1 MTYALLL
8 CYQASRE
15 GVTTE
20 RKLQSNGR
28 GATPMILRIAWQVG
42 SRAASHS
49 DARHYYTHGHLRSA
63 TSAVSAL
70 LPICSL
76 LSMG

>member
-8 CYQASRE
+8 CYRASRE

-20 RKLQSNGR
+20 RKLQSRGR
-28 GATPMILRIAWQVG
+28 SAIPMILMIVRQVG

-49 DARHYYTHGHLRSA
+49 DARHYYTRGHLRSA

>member
-1 MTYALLL
+1 MTYALML
-8 CYQASRE
+8 CCRASRK
-15 GVTTE
+15 GVTSA
-20 RKLQSNGR
+20 RKLQSHGR
-28 GATPMILRIAWQVG
+28 SAIPMILRIAWQVG

-49 DARHYYTHGHLRSA
+49 DARHYYTRGHLRSA